1 MRIGILTL
9 PFNINYGGVIQC
21 YALQTVLQ
29 RMGHEVVVLNRKFDN
44 PPLIVV
50 MLRLV
55 SIVKC
60 FVRRYVFGNESIKL
74 SNPFSHFYYIYVKY
88 PIMDNRA
95 IRDFVHSYFKIT
107 SSKASS
113 RALRSYVLRHKLDCI
128 VVGSDQ
134 VWRECYCPCITD
146 YFLGFLPS
154 GCKVRK
160 IAYAAS
166 FGVQDSPISARW
178 LDECIRL
185 AGRFDA
191 LSVREDSGVTLMQE
205 VFGLQAKRV
214 LDPTMLLEREDY
226 RLLVSK
232 EDKAAASTGV
242 LAYILDKTPEKK
254 QIMDDVAGKLQLP
267 CQSFIPDAEKVCVLP
282 SVGQWLAAFD
292 RAGFV
297 ITDSFHGCVFSILF
311 RKNFIVILNKN
322 RGADRFHSLLKQFGL
337 QNRLISGYGDLKKK
351 AGELFKPIDYAAV
364 EEKLSRLK
372 ADSLRFLREA
382 LTK

>member
-1 MRIGILTL
+1 MKIAILTL

-29 RMGHEVVVLNRKFDN
+29 RMGHEVIVLNRKFNN
-44 PPLIVV
+44 PRLREV
-50 MLRLV
+50 MLRLG

-60 FVRRYVFGNESIKL
+60 FVRRYFLGNESIRL
-74 SNPFSHFYYIYVKY
+74 SNPFLHSYYIKY

-95 IRDFVHSYFKIT
+95 IRDFVHSNFKIT

-113 RALRSYVLRHKLDCI
+113 RALRSYVLRHQPDCI

-134 VWRECYCPCITD
+134 VWRECYCPCIID

-185 AGRFDA
+185 AERFDA

-205 VFGLQAKRV
+205 VFGLQAKHV

-242 LAYILDKTPEKK
+242 LAYILDKTPGKK
-254 QIMDDVAGKLQLP
+254 QIMDDVAGKLQQLP
-267 CQSFIPDAEKVCVLP
+267 CRSFIPDAEKVCVLP

-311 RKNFIVILNKN
+311 RKNFIVILNKD

-337 QNRLISGYGDLKKK
+337 QNRLISGYGDLEKR

>member
-1 MRIGILTL
+1 MKIGILTL
-9 PFNINYGGVIQC
+9 PLYCNYGGILQC

-29 RMGHEVVVLNRKFDN
+29 RMGHEVIVLNRKFNN
-44 PPLIVV
+44 PPLREV
-50 MLRLV
+50 MLRLG

-60 FVRRYVFGNESIKL
+60 VVRKYFLGNESVRL
-74 SNPFSHFYYIYVKY
+74 SNPFLHNYYIKY
-88 PIMDNRA
+88 PIWDSSAN
-95 IRDFVHSYFKIT
+95 ISFIHSNFKFT
-107 SSKASS
+107 PSTTSS
-113 RALRSYVLRHKLDCI
+113 RALRNYVLRHQLDCI

-205 VFGLQAKRV
+205 VFGLQAKHV

-267 CQSFIPDAEKVCVLP
+267 CRSFIPDAEKVCVLP

-311 RKNFIVILNKN
+311 RKNFIVILNKD

-337 QNRLISGYGDLKKK
+337 QNRLISGYGDLEKR
-351 AGELFKPIDYAAV
+351 AGELFKPIDYTAV

>member
-9 PFNINYGGVIQC
+9 PFNWNYGGIIQC
-21 YALQTVLQ
+21 FALQTVLQ
-29 RMGHEVVVLNRKFDN
+29 RMGHEVVILDRKFAH
-44 PPLIVV
+44 PSIYGII
-50 MLRLV
+50 LRLG

-60 FVRRYVFGNESIKL
+60 FVRKYFFGDKSIRL
-74 SNPFSHFYYIYVKY
+74 SNPFLHNYYIKY
-88 PIMDNRA
+88 PIWDSSAN
-95 IRDFVHSYFKIT
+95 INFIHSNFKFT
-107 SSKASS
+107 PSTTSS
-113 RALRSYVLRHKLDCI
+113 RALRNYVLRHQLDCI

-205 VFGLQAKRV
+205 VFGLQAKHV

-267 CQSFIPDAEKVCVLP
+267 CRSFIPDAEKVCVLP

-311 RKNFIVILNKN
+311 RKDFIVILNKD
-322 RGADRFHSLLKQFGL
+322 RGTDRFHFLLKQFGL
-337 QNRLISGYGDLKKK
+337 QNRLISGYGDLEKR

>member
-185 AGRFDA
+185 AGCFDA
-191 LSVREDSGVTLMQE
+191 LSVREDSGVTLMRE
-205 VFGLQAKRV
+205 VFGLQAKHV

-311 RKNFIVILNKN
+311 RKDFIVILNKD
-322 RGADRFHSLLKQFGL
+322 RGADRFHSLLKLFGL

-372 ADSLRFLREA
+372 ADSLRFLQEA

>member
-50 MLRLV
+50 MLRLG

-60 FVRRYVFGNESIKL
+60 FVRRYFLGNESIRL
-74 SNPFSHFYYIYVKY
+74 SNPFLHSYYIKY

-95 IRDFVHSYFKIT
+95 IRDFVHSNFKIT

-113 RALRSYVLRHKLDCI
+113 RALRSYVLRHQPDCI

-134 VWRECYCPCITD
+134 VWRECYCPCIID

-205 VFGLQAKRV
+205 VFGLQVKHV

-254 QIMDDVAGKLQLP
+254 
-267 CQSFIPDAEKVCVLP
+267 QSFIPDAEKVCVLP

-311 RKNFIVILNKN
+311 RKNFIVILNKD

-337 QNRLISGYGDLKKK
+337 QNRLISGYGDLEKR

>member
-1 MRIGILTL
+1 MKIAILTL

-29 RMGHEVVVLNRKFDN
+29 RMGHEVIVLNRKYNN
-44 PPLIVV
+44 PRLREV
-50 MLRLV
+50 MLRLG

-60 FVRRYVFGNESIKL
+60 FVRRYFLGNESIRL
-74 SNPFSHFYYIYVKY
+74 SNPFLHSYYIKY

-95 IRDFVHSYFKIT
+95 IRDFVHSNFKIT

-113 RALRSYVLRHKLDCI
+113 RALRSYVLRHQPDCI

-134 VWRECYCPCITD
+134 VWRECYCPCIID

-185 AGRFDA
+185 AERFDA

-205 VFGLQAKRV
+205 VFGLQAKHV

-267 CQSFIPDAEKVCVLP
+267 CRSFIPDAEKVCVLP

-311 RKNFIVILNKN
+311 RKDFIVILNKD

-337 QNRLISGYGDLKKK
+337 QNRLISGYGDLEKR

>member
-1 MRIGILTL
+1 MRIGILTQ
-9 PFNINYGGVIQC
+9 PFNWNYGGIIQC
-21 YALQTVLQ
+21 FALQTVLQ
-29 RMGHEVVVLNRKFDN
+29 RMGHEVIVLNRKFNN
-44 PPLIVV
+44 PPLREV
-50 MLRLV
+50 MLRLG

-60 FVRRYVFGNESIKL
+60 VVRKYFLGNESVRL
-74 SNPFSHFYYIYVKY
+74 SNPFLHNYYIYKY
-88 PIMDNRA
+88 PIIDNTA
-95 IRDFVHSYFKIT
+95 IKDFIHPHFKFTPSTT
-107 SSKASS
+107 SSHTLKK
-113 RALRSYVLRHKLDCI
+113 YVLNHELDCI

-134 VWRECYCPCITD
+134 VWRECYSPCITD

-205 VFGLQAKRV
+205 VFGLQAKHV

-267 CQSFIPDAEKVCVLP
+267 CRSFIPDAEKVCVLP

-311 RKNFIVILNKN
+311 RKNFIVILNKD

-337 QNRLISGYGDLKKK
+337 QNRLISGYGDLEKR

>member
-9 PFNINYGGVIQC
+9 PFNWNYGGIIQC
-21 YALQTVLQ
+21 FALQTVLQ
-29 RMGHEVVVLNRKFDN
+29 RMGHEVVILDRKFAY
-44 PPLIVV
+44 PSLGMV
-50 MLRLV
+50 MLRLGSV
-55 SIVKC
+55 VKC
-60 FVRRYVFGNESIKL
+60 FVRRYFFGDKSIRL
-74 SNPFSHFYYIYVKY
+74 SNPFLHNYYIKY
-88 PIMDNRA
+88 PIWDSSAN
-95 IRDFVHSYFKIT
+95 INFIHSNFKFT
-107 SSKASS
+107 PSTTSS
-113 RALRSYVLRHKLDCI
+113 RALRSYVLRHQPDCI

-166 FGVQDSPISARW
+166 FGVQDSPISDRW

-191 LSVREDSGVTLMQE
+191 LSVREDSGVTLMRE
-205 VFGLQAKRV
+205 VFGLQAKHV

-232 EDKAAASTGV
+232 EDKVAASTGV

-254 QIMDDVAGKLQLP
+254 QIMDDVIGKLQLP
-267 CQSFIPDAEKVCVLP
+267 CRSFIPDAEKVCVLP

-337 QNRLISGYGDLKKK
+337 QNRLISGYGDLEKR

-372 ADSLRFLREA
+372 ADSLRFLQEA

>member
-1 MRIGILTL
+1 MRIGILTQ
-9 PFNINYGGVIQC
+9 PFYWNYGGIIQC
-21 YALQTVLQ
+21 FALQTVLQ
-29 RMGHEVVVLNRKFDN
+29 RMGHEVVILDRKFAY
-44 PPLIVV
+44 PSLGMV
-50 MLRLV
+50 MLRLGSV
-55 SIVKC
+55 VKC
-60 FVRRYVFGNESIKL
+60 FVRRYFFGNRSIRP
-74 SNPFSHFYYIYVKY
+74 SNPFSPFYYIYKY
-88 PIMDNRA
+88 PIIDNTA
-95 IRDFVHSYFKIT
+95 IKDFIHPHFKFTPSTT
-107 SSKASS
+107 SSHTLKK
-113 RALRSYVLRHKLDCI
+113 YVLNHELDCI

-134 VWRECYCPCITD
+134 VWRECYSPCITD

-311 RKNFIVILNKN
+311 RKNFIVILNKD

-337 QNRLISGYGDLKKK
+337 QNRLISGYGDLEKR

>member
-1 MRIGILTL
+1 MKIAILTL

-29 RMGHEVVVLNRKFDN
+29 RMGHEVIVLNRKFNN
-44 PPLIVV
+44 PRLREV
-50 MLRLV
+50 MLRLG

-60 FVRRYVFGNESIKL
+60 FVRRYFLGNESIRL
-74 SNPFSHFYYIYVKY
+74 SNPFLHSYYIKY

-95 IRDFVHSYFKIT
+95 IRDFVHSNFKIT

-113 RALRSYVLRHKLDCI
+113 RALRSYVLRHQPDCI

-134 VWRECYCPCITD
+134 VWRECYCPCIID

-185 AGRFDA
+185 AERFDA
-191 LSVREDSGVTLMQE
+191 LSVREDSGVTLMRE
-205 VFGLQAKRV
+205 VFGLQAKHV

-267 CQSFIPDAEKVCVLP
+267 CRSFIPDAEKVCVLP

-311 RKNFIVILNKN
+311 RKDFIVILNKD

-337 QNRLISGYGDLKKK
+337 QNRLISGYGDLEKR

>member
-9 PFNINYGGVIQC
+9 PFNWNYGGIIQC
-21 YALQTVLQ
+21 FALQTVLQ
-29 RMGHEVVVLNRKFDN
+29 RMGHEVIVLNRKFNN
-44 PPLIVV
+44 PRLREV
-50 MLRLV
+50 MLRLG

-60 FVRRYVFGNESIKL
+60 FVRRYFLGNESIRL
-74 SNPFSHFYYIYVKY
+74 SNPFLHSYYIKY

-95 IRDFVHSYFKIT
+95 IRDFVHSNFKIT

-113 RALRSYVLRHKLDCI
+113 RALRSYVLRHQPDCI

-134 VWRECYCPCITD
+134 VWRECYCPCIID

-185 AGRFDA
+185 AERFDA

-205 VFGLQAKRV
+205 VFGLQAKHV

-267 CQSFIPDAEKVCVLP
+267 CRSFIPDAEKVCVLP

-311 RKNFIVILNKN
+311 RKNFIVILNKD

-337 QNRLISGYGDLKKK
+337 QNRLISGYGDLEKR

>member
-1 MRIGILTL
+1 MRIGILTQ
-9 PFNINYGGVIQC
+9 PFNWNYGGIIQC
-21 YALQTVLQ
+21 FALQTVLQ
-29 RMGHEVVVLNRKFDN
+29 RMGHEVIVLNRKFNN
-44 PPLIVV
+44 PRLREV
-50 MLRLV
+50 MLRLG

-60 FVRRYVFGNESIKL
+60 FVRRYFLGNESIRL
-74 SNPFSHFYYIYVKY
+74 SNPFLHSYYIKY

-95 IRDFVHSYFKIT
+95 IRDFVHSNFKIT

-113 RALRSYVLRHKLDCI
+113 RALRSYVLRHQPDCI

-134 VWRECYCPCITD
+134 VWRECYSPCITD

-160 IAYAAS
+160 IAYAVS

-185 AGRFDA
+185 AERFDA

-205 VFGLQAKRV
+205 VFGLQAKHV

-226 RLLVSK
+226 WLLVSK

-267 CQSFIPDAEKVCVLP
+267 CRSFIPDAEKVCVLP

-311 RKNFIVILNKN
+311 RKDFIVILNKD

-337 QNRLISGYGDLKKK
+337 QNRLISGYGDLEKR

>member
-1 MRIGILTL
+1 MKIAILTL

-29 RMGHEVVVLNRKFDN
+29 RMGHEVIVLNRKYNN
-44 PPLIVV
+44 PRLREV
-50 MLRLV
+50 MLRLG

-60 FVRRYVFGNESIKL
+60 FVRRYFLGNESIRL
-74 SNPFSHFYYIYVKY
+74 SNPFLHSYYIKY

-95 IRDFVHSYFKIT
+95 IRDFVHSNFKIT

-113 RALRSYVLRHKLDCI
+113 RALRSYVLRHQPDCI

-134 VWRECYCPCITD
+134 VWRECYCPCIID

-185 AGRFDA
+185 AERFDA

-205 VFGLQAKRV
+205 VFGLQAKHV

-242 LAYILDKTPEKK
+242 LAYILDKAPEKK

-267 CQSFIPDAEKVCVLP
+267 CRSFIPDAEKVCVLP

-311 RKNFIVILNKN
+311 RKDFIVILNKD

-337 QNRLISGYGDLKKK
+337 QNRLISGYGDLEKR

>member
-1 MRIGILTL
+1 MKIGILTL
-9 PFNINYGGVIQC
+9 PLYYNYGGILQC
-21 YALQTVLQ
+21 YVLQKVLQ
-29 RMGHEVVVLNRKFDN
+29 RMGHEVIVLNRKFNN
-44 PPLIVV
+44 PPLREV
-50 MLRLV
+50 MLRLG

-60 FVRRYVFGNESIKL
+60 VVRKYFLGNESVRL
-74 SNPFSHFYYIYVKY
+74 SNPFLHNYYIKY
-88 PIMDNRA
+88 PIWDSSAN
-95 IRDFVHSYFKIT
+95 ISFIHSNFKFT
-107 SSKASS
+107 PSTTSS
-113 RALRSYVLRHKLDCI
+113 RALRNYVLRHQLDCI

-205 VFGLQAKRV
+205 VFGLQAKHV

-267 CQSFIPDAEKVCVLP
+267 CRSFIPDAEKVCVLP

-311 RKNFIVILNKN
+311 RKNFIVILNKD

-337 QNRLISGYGDLKKK
+337 QNRLISGYGDLEKR

>member
-1 MRIGILTL
+1 MKIAILTL

-29 RMGHEVVVLNRKFDN
+29 RMGHEVIVLNRKFNN
-44 PPLIVV
+44 PRLREV
-50 MLRLV
+50 MLRLG

-60 FVRRYVFGNESIKL
+60 FVRRYFLGNESIRL
-74 SNPFSHFYYIYVKY
+74 SNPFLHSYYIKY

-95 IRDFVHSYFKIT
+95 IRDFVHSNFKIT

-113 RALRSYVLRHKLDCI
+113 RALRSYVLRHQPDCI

-134 VWRECYCPCITD
+134 VWRECYCPCIID

-185 AGRFDA
+185 AERFDA

-205 VFGLQAKRV
+205 VFGLQAKHV

-242 LAYILDKTPEKK
+242 LAYILDKTPGKK

-267 CQSFIPDAEKVCVLP
+267 CRSFIPDAEKVCVLP

-311 RKNFIVILNKN
+311 RKNFIVILNKD

-337 QNRLISGYGDLKKK
+337 QNRLISGYGDLEKR

>member
-1 MRIGILTL
+1 MRIGILTQ
-9 PFNINYGGVIQC
+9 PFNWNYGGIIQC
-21 YALQTVLQ
+21 FALQTVLQ
-29 RMGHEVVVLNRKFDN
+29 RMGHEVIVLNRKFNN
-44 PPLIVV
+44 PRLREV
-50 MLRLV
+50 MLRLG

-60 FVRRYVFGNESIKL
+60 FVRRYFLGNESIRL
-74 SNPFSHFYYIYVKY
+74 SNPFLHSYYIKY

-95 IRDFVHSYFKIT
+95 IRDFVHSNFKIT

-113 RALRSYVLRHKLDCI
+113 RALRSYVLRHQPDCI

-134 VWRECYCPCITD
+134 VWRECYSPCITD

-160 IAYAAS
+160 IAYAVS

-185 AGRFDA
+185 AERFDA

-205 VFGLQAKRV
+205 VFGLQAKHV

-267 CQSFIPDAEKVCVLP
+267 CRSFIPDAEKVCVLP

-311 RKNFIVILNKN
+311 RKNFIVILNKD

-337 QNRLISGYGDLKKK
+337 QNRLISGYGDLEKR

>member
-1 MRIGILTL
+1 MKIAILTL

-29 RMGHEVVVLNRKFDN
+29 RMGHEVIVLNRKFNN
-44 PPLIVV
+44 PRLREV
-50 MLRLV
+50 MLRLG

-60 FVRRYVFGNESIKL
+60 FVRRYFLGNESIRL
-74 SNPFSHFYYIYVKY
+74 SNPFLHSYYIKY

-95 IRDFVHSYFKIT
+95 IRDFVHSNFKIT

-113 RALRSYVLRHKLDCI
+113 RALRSYVLRHQPDCI

-134 VWRECYCPCITD
+134 VWRECYCPCIID

-185 AGRFDA
+185 AERFDA

-205 VFGLQAKRV
+205 VFGLQAKHV

-267 CQSFIPDAEKVCVLP
+267 CRSFIPDAEKVCVLP

-337 QNRLISGYGDLKKK
+337 QNRLISGYGDLEKR

>member
-1 MRIGILTL
+1 MKIAILTL

-29 RMGHEVVVLNRKFDN
+29 RMGHEVIVLNRKFNN
-44 PPLIVV
+44 PRLREV
-50 MLRLV
+50 MLRLG

-60 FVRRYVFGNESIKL
+60 FVRRYFLGNESIRL
-74 SNPFSHFYYIYVKY
+74 SNPFLHSYYIKY

-95 IRDFVHSYFKIT
+95 IRDFVHSNFKIT

-113 RALRSYVLRHKLDCI
+113 RALRSYVLRHQPDCI

-134 VWRECYCPCITD
+134 VWRECYCPCIID

-185 AGRFDA
+185 AERFDA

-205 VFGLQAKRV
+205 VFGLQVKHV

-242 LAYILDKTPEKK
+242 LAYILDKTPGKK

-267 CQSFIPDAEKVCVLP
+267 CRSFIPDAEKVCVLP

-311 RKNFIVILNKN
+311 RKNFIVILNKD

-337 QNRLISGYGDLKKK
+337 QNRLISGYGDLEKR

>member
-1 MRIGILTL
+1 MKIGILTL
-9 PFNINYGGVIQC
+9 PLYYNYGGILQC
-21 YALQTVLQ
+21 YVLQTVLQ
-29 RMGHEVVVLNRKFDN
+29 RMGHEVIVLNRKFNN
-44 PPLIVV
+44 PPLREV
-50 MLRLV
+50 MLRLG

-60 FVRRYVFGNESIKL
+60 VVRKYFLGNESVRL
-74 SNPFSHFYYIYVKY
+74 SNPFLHNYYIKY
-88 PIMDNRA
+88 PIWDSSAN
-95 IRDFVHSYFKIT
+95 ISFIHSNFKFT
-107 SSKASS
+107 PSTTSS
-113 RALRSYVLRHKLDCI
+113 RALRNYVLRHQLDCI

-205 VFGLQAKRV
+205 VFGLQAKHV

-267 CQSFIPDAEKVCVLP
+267 CRSFIPDAEKVCVLP

-311 RKNFIVILNKN
+311 RKNFIVILNKD

-337 QNRLISGYGDLKKK
+337 QNRLISGYGDLEKR

>member
-1 MRIGILTL
+1 MRIGILTQ
-9 PFNINYGGVIQC
+9 PFNWNYGGIIQC
-21 YALQTVLQ
+21 FALQTVLQ
-29 RMGHEVVVLNRKFDN
+29 RMGHEVIVLNRKFNN
-44 PPLIVV
+44 PRLREV
-50 MLRLV
+50 MLRLG

-60 FVRRYVFGNESIKL
+60 FVRRYFLGNESIRL
-74 SNPFSHFYYIYVKY
+74 SNPFLHSYYIKY

-95 IRDFVHSYFKIT
+95 IRDFVHSNFKIT

-113 RALRSYVLRHKLDCI
+113 RALRSYVLRHQPDCI

-134 VWRECYCPCITD
+134 VWRECYSPCITD

-160 IAYAAS
+160 IAYAVS

-185 AGRFDA
+185 AERFDA

-205 VFGLQAKRV
+205 VFGLQAKHV

-242 LAYILDKTPEKK
+242 LAYILDKKPEK
-254 QIMDDVAGKLQLP
+254 
-267 CQSFIPDAEKVCVLP
+267 
-282 SVGQWLAAFD
+282 
-292 RAGFV
+292 
-297 ITDSFHGCVFSILF
+297 
-311 RKNFIVILNKN
+311 
-322 RGADRFHSLLKQFGL
+322 
-337 QNRLISGYGDLKKK
+337 
-351 AGELFKPIDYAAV
+351 
-364 EEKLSRLK
+364 SR
-372 ADSLRFLREA
+372 
-382 LTK
+382 

>member
-1 MRIGILTL
+1 MKIAILTL
-9 PFNINYGGVIQC
+9 PLNLNYGGILQC
-21 YALQTVLQ
+21 YALQTVLE
-29 RMGHEVVVLNRKFDN
+29 RMGHEVIVLNRKFNN
-44 PPLIVV
+44 PPLREV
-50 MLRLV
+50 MLQLG

-60 FVRRYVFGNESIKL
+60 VVRKYFLGNRSIRL
-74 SNPFSHFYYIYVKY
+74 SNPFLHNYYIKY
-88 PIMDNRA
+88 PIWDSSAN
-95 IRDFVHSYFKIT
+95 ISFIHSNFKFT
-107 SSKASS
+107 PSTTSS
-113 RALRSYVLRHKLDCI
+113 RALRNYVLRHQLDCI

-205 VFGLQAKRV
+205 VFGLQAKHV

-267 CQSFIPDAEKVCVLP
+267 CRSFIPDAEKVCVLP

-311 RKNFIVILNKN
+311 RKNFIVILNKD

-337 QNRLISGYGDLKKK
+337 QNRLISGYGDLEKR